1 MQLDQANANPYMNK
15 IQRNRL
21 ENTDYK
27 MEQIY
32 IITSM
37 EYARNYVFKLG
48 KSIDPI
54 KRLPSLNTGIIK
66 DSDQL
71 YICYVHDCFE
81 SIHVERHIH
90 TTLQSYRFK
99 NNREFFVIK
108 FNVLKN
114 IVDRCCRRNNRN
126 FENFMKDIEEDNK
139 LITPEFSDFIPEP
152 VNTSLLKITEQKTNQ
167 ITNYFSYV

>member
-1 MQLDQANANPYMNK
+1 MKSRMPLALQFRKWLYREVIPSILNTGSYVLIDQLKKDVCDLQMQLDQANANPYMNK

-54 KRLPSLNTGIIK
+54 K
-66 DSDQL
+66 
-71 YICYVHDCFE
+71 
-81 SIHVERHIH
+81 
-90 TTLQSYRFK
+90 
-99 NNREFFVIK
+99 
-108 FNVLKN
+108 
-114 IVDRCCRRNNRN
+114 
-126 FENFMKDIEEDNK
+126 
-139 LITPEFSDFIPEP
+139 
-152 VNTSLLKITEQKTNQ
+152 
-167 ITNYFSYV
+167 